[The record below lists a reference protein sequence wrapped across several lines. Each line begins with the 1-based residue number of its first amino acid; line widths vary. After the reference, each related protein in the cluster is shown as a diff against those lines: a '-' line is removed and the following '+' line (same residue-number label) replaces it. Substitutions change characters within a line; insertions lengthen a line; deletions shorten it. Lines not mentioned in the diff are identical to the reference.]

1 MNELI
6 CFSNAMVL
14 VGDEL
19 EIIRH
24 CTVTVQ
30 AGRIIKIG
38 EPASPN
44 ARSEDLAGRLLCP
57 MMINAHTHVGD
68 TGAKELGV
76 GLPLAQVTDLP
87 DGLKHVFLQSV
98 KGTELHVAMMRH
110 GLMEML
116 HNGIIA
122 SADFREQGLAGVR
135 ALRRAGEGLPIRV
148 IALGRM
154 SEGND
159 DDALESEARAILE
172 EADGL
177 GVRDVEVYPS
187 ALLRKLRAAYPGK
200 ILAAHSSED
209 YASEMRSR
217 SQTGM
222 GQAGRL
228 LEWQPD
234 FLVHLTYTPEEEL
247 RRLVE
252 EGIGA
257 VACPRSNGILGDGL
271 PRLVDWVQNG
281 LNFGLGTDNVMFNS
295 PDMLREMDYAS
306 RLVRGM
312 WQNAAVL
319 EPRQFLMAATI
330 HGAQLL
336 HLDRDL
342 GSLLP
347 GKEASFIVFNLN
359 TANLKYHQD
368 VISAIVHR
376 ATPADIEKIY
386 ICGTEYCSGSRKIE
400 IS

>member
-1 MNELI
+1 MNELT

-19 EIIRH
+19 EVIHNGTI
-24 CTVTVQ
+24 TVQ
-30 AGRIIKIG
+30 AGRIVQIG
-38 EPASPN
+38 EPAPDN
-44 ARSEDLAGRLLCP
+44 ARVEDMAGRLLCP
-57 MMINAHTHVGD
+57 MLINAHTHVGD

-76 GLPLAQVTDLP
+76 GLPLAQVTDPP

-110 GLMEML
+110 GLLEML

-122 SADFREQGLAGVR
+122 VADFREQGLAGVR
-135 ALRRAGEGLPIRV
+135 ALRRAGEGLPVRV
-148 IALGRM
+148 VALGRM
-154 SEGND
+154 SEGHD
-159 DDALESEARAILE
+159 ADALEREAHAILE

-177 GVRDVEVYPS
+177 GVRDVEAYPS
-187 ALLRKLRAAYPGK
+187 ALLRKLRAAYPRK
-200 ILAAHSSED
+200 ILAAHTSED
-209 YASEMRSR
+209 YASEMHSR

-271 PRLVDWVQNG
+271 PRLVDWVESG
-281 LNFGLGTDNVMFNS
+281 LRFALGTDNVMFNS

-312 WQNAAVL
+312 WRNAAVL
-319 EPRQFLMAATI
+319 EPRHFLMAATI
-330 HGAQLL
+330 QGARVL

-359 TANLKYHQD
+359 TANLKYQQN

-376 ATPADIEKIY
+376 ATLADIEKIY
-386 ICGTEYCSGSRKIE
+386 IRGIEYHS
-400 IS
+400 